1 VGLRAGVAAV
11 STNKAFTG
19 WTVYRGQM
27 VLDDLGSS
35 LRGSLDKLQGKTRL
49 SEEDVEEI
57 VKEIQRSLLSADVDV
72 DLVMELSDSIRDRAL
87 GEEPPAGTTAKDH
100 VLKIV
105 YEEMVDLVGEST
117 ELPLEEQ
124 TIVLAGLQGSGKTTT
139 AAKMAWW
146 FSKKGLRP
154 AVIQTDTFRPGA
166 YDQAREMCE
175 RAEVDFYGDPDA
187 EDPVAI
193 AEAGLEATDD
203 ADVRIVD
210 TSGRS
215 GLNDEL
221 VEELK
226 QIEAAV
232 DTDRNLLVLDAA
244 IGQGATDQARAFGD
258 AVGIDGVVITKLDGT
273 AKGGGALA
281 AVDQTDSSIAFL
293 GTGEEVKDIER
304 FEPSGFISRLLGMG
318 DLKQL
323 SERVERAMEETRAED
338 DDWDPEDLM
347 KGEFTLK
354 DMRKQMNAMNRMGPL
369 DQVMDMIPGLGGGI
383 KDQLPDDAMDVT
395 QDRLRNFEVIMDS
408 MTEDELENPRSVGQS
423 QIERIARGSGTDEDA
438 VRELLEQ
445 HKMMSRMM
453 KQFQGMGDGDMQ
465 RMMKQMQGGGGGGG
479 MGGMGPFGD

>member
-1 VGLRAGVAAV
+1 
-11 STNKAFTG
+11 
-19 WTVYRGQM
+19 M

-35 LRGSLDKLQGKTRL
+35 LRGSLEKLRGQSRL

-57 VKEIQRSLLSADVDV
+57 VKEIQRALIQADVDIS
-72 DLVMELSDSIRDRAL
+72 LVQELSDDIKARAL
-87 GEEPPAGTTAKDH
+87 EEEPPAGTTARDH
-100 VLKIV
+100 ILRIV
-105 YEEMVDLVGEST
+105 YEELVELVGDST
-117 ELPLEEQ
+117 EIPLEPQ

-166 YDQAREMCE
+166 YDQAKQMTE
-175 RAEVDFYGDPDA
+175 RAEVDFYGDPD
-187 EDPVAI
+187 EDDPVEI
-193 AEAGLEATDD
+193 AREGLERTQD

-215 GLNDEL
+215 GLNEELVDEL
-221 VEELK
+221 EE
-226 QIEAAV
+226 IEAEV
-232 DTDRNLLVLDAA
+232 DPDHNLLVLDAA
-244 IGQGATDQARAFGD
+244 IGQGAKDQARAFGD
-258 AVGIDGVVITKLDGT
+258 AVGIDGVAITKLDGT

-281 AVDQTDSSIAFL
+281 AVDQTNSTIAFL
-293 GTGEEVKDIER
+293 GTGEEVQDIER

-323 SERVERAMEETRAED
+323 TERVERAMEETGAED

-347 KGEFTLK
+347 DGEFTLH
-354 DMRKQMNAMNRMGPL
+354 DMRKQMNAMNKMGPL
-369 DQVMDMIPGLGGGI
+369 DQVMDMIPGLGGGLM
-383 KDQLPDDAMDVT
+383 DQLPDDAMDVT
-395 QDRLRNFEVIMDS
+395 QDRMRNFEVVMDA
-408 MTEDELENPRSVGQS
+408 MTEDELRNPRSVGKS
-423 QIERIARGSGTDEDA
+423 QVERIARGSGQGEET

-445 HKMMSRMM
+445 HKMMARML

-479 MGGMGPFGD
+479 MGGLGPFGD

>member
-1 VGLRAGVAAV
+1 
-11 STNKAFTG
+11 
-19 WTVYRGQM
+19 M

-35 LRGSLDKLQGKTRL
+35 LRGTLDKLQGKTTL
-49 SEEDVEEI
+49 SEDDVEEI

-72 DLVMELSDSIRDRAL
+72 SLVMGLSDSIRERAL
-87 GEEPPAGTTAKDH
+87 DEEPPAGTTARDH

-105 YEEMVDLVGEST
+105 YEEMVELVGDST
-117 ELPLEEQ
+117 DLPLEEQ
-124 TIVLAGLQGSGKTTT
+124 TVVLAGLQGSGKTTT

-166 YDQAREMCE
+166 YEQAKEMCE
-175 RAEVDFYGDPDA
+175 RAEVDFYGDPDND
-187 EDPVAI
+187 DPVDI
-193 AEAGLEATDD
+193 ARKGLEATAD
-203 ADVRIVD
+203 ADVHIVD
-210 TSGRS
+210 TAGRHA
-215 GLNDEL
+215 LEDVLIDEL
-221 VEELK
+221 E
-226 QIEAAV
+226 QIESVV
-232 DTDRNLLVLDAA
+232 DPDRNLLVLDAA
-244 IGQGATDQARAFGD
+244 IGQGAKDQAERFHD

-281 AVDQTDSSIAFL
+281 AVDQTGSSIAFL

-323 SERVERAMEETRAED
+323 SERVERAMAETQAEE
-338 DDWDPEDLM
+338 DWDPEDLM
-347 KGEFTLK
+347 KGEFTLN

-369 DQVMDMIPGLGGGI
+369 DQVLDMIPGLGGGI

-395 QDRLRNFEVIMDS
+395 QDRLRSFEVIMDS
-408 MTEDELENPRSVGQS
+408 MTDDELEHPRSIGQS
-423 QIERIARGSGTDEDA
+423 QIERIARGSGKDEET

-453 KQFQGMGDGDMQ
+453 KQFQGIGDGDMQ

-479 MGGMGPFGD
+479 LGGLGPFGD

>member
-1 VGLRAGVAAV
+1 
-11 STNKAFTG
+11 
-19 WTVYRGQM
+19 M

-35 LRGSLDKLQGKTRL
+35 LRGTLDKLQGKTTL
-49 SEEDVEEI
+49 SESDVEEI

-72 DLVMELSDSIRDRAL
+72 SLVMDLSDSIRERAL
-87 GEEPPAGTTAKDH
+87 SEEPPAGTTARDH

-105 YEEMVDLVGEST
+105 YEEMVALVGDST
-117 ELPLEEQ
+117 DLPLEEQ

-166 YDQAREMCE
+166 YEQAKEMCA
-175 RAEVDFYGDPDA
+175 RAEVDFYGDPDND
-187 EDPVAI
+187 DPVDI
-193 AEAGLEATDD
+193 ARKGLEATAD
-203 ADVRIVD
+203 ADVHIVD
-210 TSGRS
+210 TAGRHA
-215 GLNDEL
+215 LEDDLIDEL
-221 VEELK
+221 EA
-226 QIEAAV
+226 IETAV
-232 DTDRNLLVLDAA
+232 DPDRNLLVLDAA
-244 IGQGATDQARAFGD
+244 IGQGAKDQADRFHG

-281 AVDQTDSSIAFL
+281 AVDQTNSSIAFL
-293 GTGEEVKDIER
+293 GTGEEVADIER

-323 SERVERAMEETRAED
+323 SERVERAMAETQAEE
-338 DDWDPEDLM
+338 DWDPEDLM

-354 DMRKQMNAMNRMGPL
+354 DMRNQMNAMNRMGPL
-369 DQVMDMIPGLGGGI
+369 DQVLDMIPGLGGGI
-383 KDQLPDDAMDVT
+383 KDQLPDDAMDMT
-395 QDRLRNFEVIMDS
+395 QDRLRDFEVIMDS
-408 MTEDELENPRSVGQS
+408 MTEAELENPRAIGQS
-423 QIERIARGSGTDEDA
+423 QIERIARGSGKDEET

-465 RMMKQMQGGGGGGG
+465 RMMKQMQGGGGGGL
-479 MGGMGPFGD
+479 GGMGPFGD